1 MVRRVTGAIA
11 VVVLLASAQTANAA
25 PRIGSRESGIRL
37 TAKTVTVARSTVKQN
52 LLGVAANGTF
62 KFRHAAGALAR
73 LKVGKVMLLQ
83 GSDALLV
90 TKLSRSGGKLLVSTK
105 PAQLTDVISKGKIT
119 FSGRPDAHAAILNRI
134 VTAPSTHSA
143 SDFMAPMYPYV
154 GSEKAFVAAGPALSA
169 QGSSGLFGYSFT
181 FTPSSASRLDVS
193 GTFCFISGSVCGNG
207 PSNGLSA
214 EVNLTGYIDAGQAS
228 GGITVNGGSVTN
240 SSISLTS
247 LAAHAHLTYT
257 IARGS
262 GTPENGDPP
271 VFRVPIGIDYTIPGE
286 IPIYL
291 KLQTA
296 ILLKLGVSSKN
307 AVIHGGVDVNT
318 SGSDTITQSGK
329 TVSSSESG
337 DQVSG
342 TILTQ
347 SDGGVPPSESLAPSG
362 TVVAVQFPKLGVG
375 LGFTS
380 ANGIAYIDMVSA
392 IGQTVGSA
400 LAGMLCSSYDVDISI
415 GAGLEAQIGLGK
427 LGLSLASPK
436 KILYEKKGQ
445 THDPGCPQV

>member
-1 MVRRVTGAIA
+1 MTRRVTGAIA
-11 VVVLLASAQTANAA
+11 FLLVLAGVQTASAA
-25 PRIGSRESGIRL
+25 PRIRSQESGIRF
-37 TAKTVTVARSTVKQN
+37 TSKTVTVARSTVEHN
-52 LLGVAANGTF
+52 LIGIAVNGTF
-62 KFRHAAGALAR
+62 KFKRAAGALAR
-73 LKVGKVMLLQ
+73 LKPGKVMLLQ

-90 TKLSRSGGKLLVSTK
+90 TKLSRFGGKLLVSTK
-105 PAQLTDVISKGKIT
+105 PAQLTDVISKGKIS
-119 FSGRPDAHAAILNRI
+119 FSGTPDAHKAILNRI

-143 SDFMAPMYPYV
+143 TDFMAPMYPYV
-154 GSEKAFVAAGPALSA
+154 GSERAFAAAGPALSA

-181 FTPSSASRLDVS
+181 FTPSSPSRLDVS

-214 EVNLTGYIDAGQAS
+214 EVNLTGYVDAGEAS

-240 SSISLTS
+240 SSISLKS

-257 IARGS
+257 IARGE
-262 GTPENGDPP
+262 GTAENGDPP

-318 SGSDTITQSGK
+318 SGSDTLTQNGKSVSG
-329 TVSSSESG
+329 SGSG

-380 ANGIAYIDMVSA
+380 VNGIGYVDMVSS

-400 LAGMLCSSYDVDISI
+400 LGGMFCSSYDVDITI

-427 LGLSLASPK
+427 LGLSVASPK

-445 THDPGCPQV
+445 THDPGCRQV

>member
-1 MVRRVTGAIA
+1 MTRRVTGA
-11 VVVLLASAQTANAA
+11 VVFVLLVSSVQAAGAAQI
-25 PRIGSRESGIRL
+25 RSHESGIRL
-37 TAKTVTVARSTVKQN
+37 TAKVVIVARSTVRQN
-52 LLGVAANGTF
+52 LLGIAANGTF
-62 KFRHAAGALAR
+62 RFRRAAGALSR
-73 LKVGKVMLLQ
+73 LRVGKVMLLQ

-90 TKLSRSGGKLLVSTK
+90 TKLAHSGGKLLISTK

-119 FSGRPDAHAAILNRI
+119 FSGKPDAHKAILNRI
-134 VTAPSTHSA
+134 VTAPGTHSA
-143 SDFMAPMYPYV
+143 TDFMAPMYPYV
-154 GSEKAFVAAGPALSA
+154 GSERAFAAAGPALSA

-181 FTPSSASRLDVS
+181 FTPSSPSRLDVS

-207 PSNGLSA
+207 PANGLSA
-214 EVNLTGYIDAGQAS
+214 EVNLTGYIDAGETS

-240 SSISLTS
+240 SSISLKS
-247 LAAHAHLTYT
+247 VAAHAHLTYT
-257 IARGS
+257 IARGT
-262 GTPENGDPP
+262 GAAENGDPP

-318 SGSDTITQSGK
+318 SGSDTITQNGK
-329 TVSSSESG
+329 TVSGSESG

-342 TILTQ
+342 TVLTQ

-380 ANGIAYIDMVSA
+380 ANGIAYIDMVSS

-400 LAGMLCSSYDVDISI
+400 IGGMFCSSYDVFITI

-436 KILYEKKGQ
+436 KTLYEKKAQ

>member
-1 MVRRVTGAIA
+1 MV
-11 VVVLLASAQTANAA
+11 ASVQAASAA
-25 PRIGSRESGIRL
+25 PRISSHESGIRL
-37 TAKTVTVARSTVKQN
+37 TSKTVTVDRATVKQN
-52 LLGVAANGTF
+52 LLGIATNGTF
-62 KFRHAAGALAR
+62 KFRRAAGALSR

-90 TKLSRSGGKLLVSTK
+90 TKISHTGGKFLVSTK
-105 PAQLTDVISKGKIT
+105 PAQLTDVISKGTIT
-119 FSGRPDAHAAILNRI
+119 FSGRPDAHKAILNRI
-134 VTAPSTHSA
+134 VTAPTAHPA
-143 SDFMAPMYPYV
+143 TDFMAPMYPYV
-154 GSEKAFVAAGPALSA
+154 GSAQAFAAAGPALSA

-181 FTPSSASRLDVS
+181 FTPSSPSRLDVS

-207 PSNGLSA
+207 PANGLSA
-214 EVNLTGYIDAGQAS
+214 EVNLTGYIDAGEAS

-240 SSISLTS
+240 SSISLKS

-257 IARGS
+257 IARGEGS
-262 GTPENGDPP
+262 AENGDPP

-329 TVSSSESG
+329 NVSGSESG

-380 ANGIAYIDMVSA
+380 ANGIAYIDMVSS

-400 LAGMLCSSYDVDISI
+400 IGGMFCSSYDVFITI

-427 LGLSLASPK
+427 LGLSVASPK
-436 KILYEKKGQ
+436 KTLYEKKAQ

>member
-1 MVRRVTGAIA
+1 MARRATGVLAFVSLLT
-11 VVVLLASAQTANAA
+11 VVHTASGAQIRAN
-25 PRIGSRESGIRL
+25 ESGIRL
-37 TAKTVTVARSTVKQN
+37 TAKTVIVARSTVKQN
-52 LLGVAANGTF
+52 LLGIAANGTF
-62 KFRHAAGALAR
+62 KFRRAAGALAQ

-90 TKLSRSGGKLLVSTK
+90 TRLSHSRGNLLVSTR

-119 FSGRPDAHAAILNRI
+119 FSGKPDAHKAILNRI
-134 VTAPSTHSA
+134 VTAPGTHPA
-143 SDFMAPMYPYV
+143 TDFMAPMYPYV
-154 GSEKAFVAAGPALSA
+154 GSERAFAAAGPALSA

-181 FTPSSASRLDVS
+181 FTPSSPSRLDVS

-207 PSNGLSA
+207 PANGLSA
-214 EVNLTGYIDAGQAS
+214 EVNLTGYIDAGEAS

-240 SSISLTS
+240 SSISLKS

-257 IARGS
+257 IARGT
-262 GTPENGDPP
+262 GAAENGDPP

-318 SGSDTITQSGK
+318 SGSDTIAQNGK

-380 ANGIAYIDMVSA
+380 ANGIAYIDMVSS

-400 LAGMLCSSYDVDISI
+400 IGGMFCSSYDVVVTI

-436 KILYEKKGQ
+436 KTLYEKKAQ